1 MDQSAIKPSV
11 LQVALFGGGRVAEDR
26 TLMAEL
32 WRHLKQ
38 GEADG
43 VFKLYLHRSLAYLG
57 DAPVFERDL
66 PAATDILL
74 SLGGDG
80 TLLDTLPLVRDSGAK
95 VLGVNMGS
103 LGFLSGVDRHEVAH
117 LADALRQRQYDEER
131 RAVLMIETEQRD
143 LLPFPYALNEAV
155 VFKCDTASLIS
166 VQVRAGGQ
174 LLNAYHGDGVIFAT
188 ATGSTAYSLSCGGP
202 ILSPEMEAFVITP
215 IASHTLTVRPVVL
228 PCDEPLEVEVTHAG
242 DFRLSLDS
250 EIRNLNGPF
259 RFRIRQ
265 ADFKLT
271 TLRLRGHSFFATLRQ
286 KLMWG
291 ADGRRSDY
299 AFKQPSSEKLK

>member
-1 MDQSAIKPSV
+1 MDQSALNNPSV

-32 WRHLKQ
+32 WKHLKQ

-43 VFKLYLHRSLAYLG
+43 VFKLYLHRGLAYLG
-57 DAPVFERDL
+57 DAPVFEDTL

-80 TLLDTLPLVRDSGAK
+80 TLLDTLPLVRDSGVK

-117 LADALRQRQYDEER
+117 LADALRQRRYDEEK

-166 VQVRAGGQ
+166 VQVRAGGE
-174 LLNAYHGDGVIFAT
+174 LLNVYHGDGVIFAT

-228 PCDEPLEVEVTHAG
+228 PCAEPLEVEVTHPG

-250 EIRNLNGPF
+250 DIRNLNGPF

-271 TLRLRGHSFFATLRQ
+271 TLRLRGHSFFTTLRQ

-291 ADGRRSDY
+291 ADGRRL
-299 AFKQPSSEKLK
+299 SEN